1 MSSGLR
7 SFITLFDSVGHIG
20 SAVRAAEEFERA
32 RNFRKGDCRDTSDA
46 RIAAASIPL

>member
-7 SFITLFDSVGHIG
+7 SFIALFDSVGHIG

-32 RNFRKGDCRDTSDA
+32 RNFHKDECRSTSAA
-46 RIAAASIPL
+46 RIAAISIPL

>member
-7 SFITLFDSVGHIG
+7 SLITLFDSVGHIG

-32 RNFRKGDCRDTSDA
+32 RNLGRDECKDSSPA
-46 RIAAASIPL
+46 RAAVASIPL

>member
-7 SFITLFDSVGHIG
+7 SLITLFDSVGHIG

-32 RNFRKGDCRDTSDA
+32 RGLRKDDCRDVSPA
-46 RIAAASIPL
+46 RAAAASIPL

>member
-7 SFITLFDSVGHIG
+7 SFIALFDSVGHIG

-32 RNFRKGDCRDTSDA
+32 RNFRNDEGRDSRAA
-46 RIAAASIPL
+46 RIAAAGIPL

>member
-7 SFITLFDSVGHIG
+7 SFIALFDSVGHIG

-32 RNFRKGDCRDTSDA
+32 RNFHKDECRGASAT

>member
-7 SFITLFDSVGHIG
+7 PFIALLDSVGHIG

-32 RNFRKGDCRDTSDA
+32 RNFRKNGSRDAPT
-46 RIAAASIPL
+46 AAASIPL

>member
-7 SFITLFDSVGHIG
+7 SLVTFFDSVGHIG

-32 RNFRKGDCRDTSDA
+32 RHLRGDECRDRSPA
-46 RIAAASIPL
+46 CAAAASIPL

>member
-7 SFITLFDSVGHIG
+7 SLIALFDSVGHIG

-32 RNFRKGDCRDTSDA
+32 RNFRKGDCPDTNAA
-46 RIAAASIPL
+46 RATASIPL

>member
-7 SFITLFDSVGHIG
+7 SLIALFDSVGHIG

-32 RNFRKGDCRDTSDA
+32 RNFRKGECRETGAIRAS
-46 RIAAASIPL
+46 ASIPL

>member
-7 SFITLFDSVGHIG
+7 SLISLIDSVGHIG

-32 RNFRKGDCRDTSDA
+32 RNLRADDCRDATPA
-46 RIAAASIPL
+46 RAAAVGIPL

>member
-7 SFITLFDSVGHIG
+7 SLVALFDSVGHIG

-32 RNFRKGDCRDTSDA
+32 RHLHGDECRDGSA
-46 RIAAASIPL
+46 RAAAASIPL

>member
-7 SFITLFDSVGHIG
+7 SLITLFDSVGHIG

-32 RNFRKGDCRDTSDA
+32 RSLHRDECKDPSPA
-46 RIAAASIPL
+46 RAAVASIPL

>member
-7 SFITLFDSVGHIG
+7 SFIALFDSVGHIG

-32 RNFRKGDCRDTSDA
+32 RNFHKDEHRSASTA
-46 RIAAASIPL
+46 RIVAASIPL

>member
-7 SFITLFDSVGHIG
+7 SLITLFDSVGHIG

-32 RNFRKGDCRDTSDA
+32 RKFCRDVSPV
-46 RIAAASIPL
+46 RAAAAGIPL

>member
-7 SFITLFDSVGHIG
+7 SFIALLDSVGHIG

-32 RNFRKGDCRDTSDA
+32 RNFHKDECRSTSAA
-46 RIAAASIPL
+46 RIVATSIPL

>member
-7 SFITLFDSVGHIG
+7 SLVTLFDSVGHIG

-32 RNFRKGDCRDTSDA
+32 PNLRGDDCRDSSPA
-46 RIAAASIPL
+46 RAAVASIPL